1 MNKRIEKEIENLDKE
16 INQSFLYRSRMWKRK
31 IYFCQTS
38 MQRLS
43 RFLREKNENI
53 ENPGLDFLI
62 KEEIKI
68 LSPRLKNIEYSIR
81 QPKAPYF
88 CRGLLETATLF
99 STSSCFLQCQSV
111 TVELFHNIL
120 NFLFLSTDVLL
131 ICIEFFSNLILCIS
145 FA

>member
-1 MNKRIEKEIENLDKE
+1 MDKQIEKEIENLDKE
-16 INQSFLYRSRMWKRK
+16 INQSFLYRARMWERK

-62 KEEIKI
+62 KEEIEI

-81 QPKAPYF
+81 
-88 CRGLLETATLF
+88 
-99 STSSCFLQCQSV
+99 
-111 TVELFHNIL
+111 
-120 NFLFLSTDVLL
+120 
-131 ICIEFFSNLILCIS
+131 
-145 FA
+145 

>member
-1 MNKRIEKEIENLDKE
+1 MNERIEKEIENLDKE

-81 QPKAPYF
+81 
-88 CRGLLETATLF
+88 
-99 STSSCFLQCQSV
+99 
-111 TVELFHNIL
+111 
-120 NFLFLSTDVLL
+120 
-131 ICIEFFSNLILCIS
+131 
-145 FA
+145 